1 MNLAEALL
9 ATDAGRI
16 TKLDT
21 KEFEIPRL
29 TKLIG
34 APFILHLKE
43 IPPKRVRE
51 IQDAST
57 KIEGNSVSADTYKLY
72 MGLLCAGITDRDFDN
87 KEVLKHYGA
96 ATRVDLFPKMFT
108 AGEIQDIAQEISD
121 MCGFGKKS
129 TKAVKDV
136 KN

>member
-72 MGLLCAGITDRDFDN
+72 MGLLCAGITDQDFDN

-96 ATRVDLFPKMFT
+96 ATRLTFFQDVHCRRNPGHR
-108 AGEIQDIAQEISD
+108 AGNQRH
-121 MCGFGKKS
+121 
-129 TKAVKDV
+129 VRLR
-136 KN
+136 

>member
-9 ATDAGRI
+9 ASDAGKI
-16 TKLDT
+16 TKREI

-29 TKLIG
+29 TAIIG
-34 APFILHLKE
+34 APFILHLRAITPRK
-43 IPPKRVRE
+43 VRE
-51 IQDAST
+51 IQDSAT
-57 KIEGNSVSADTYKLY
+57 NIEGTSVSADTYKLY

-96 ATRVDLFPKMFT
+96 ATRADLFAKMFT

-121 MCGFGKKS
+121 LCGFGAKAA
-129 TKAVKDV
+129 KAVKTI

>member
-9 ATDAGRI
+9 ASDAGKI
-16 TKLDT
+16 TKREI

-29 TKLIG
+29 TALIG
-34 APFILHLKE
+34 APFILHLRAIAPRK
-43 IPPKRVRE
+43 VRE
-51 IQDAST
+51 IQDSAT
-57 KIEGNSVSADTYKLY
+57 NIEGNSVSADTYKLY

-96 ATRVDLFPKMFT
+96 ATRADLFAKLFT

-121 MCGFGKKS
+121 MCGFGKKA
-129 TKAVKDV
+129 TKAVDEV

>member
-57 KIEGNSVSADTYKLY
+57 KIEDNSVSADTYKLY

-96 ATRVDLFPKMFT
+96 ATRADLFSKMFT

-129 TKAVKDV
+129 TKAVEDV